1 VRSSLGYEYYDAYL
15 RRLAPS
21 LDIELPWTGGQAETA
36 SGSRCLRLPLPG
48 HRAPPPGM
56 AALGPRAPAAV
67 RSDHRSHV
75 EPGGLGDRG
84 RGDTLVRRARMEL
97 GPCPER
103 RPAAGKGRTM
113 SALSCCGIPPHPA
126 PGSPRRDASGPRR
139 PPPHQLNPDTAYP
152 LLAGAHSARRRASM
166 RRSSSSICMTQASAS
181 AESPELPRGPVQ
193 VRMPAC
199 RLTRLLGS
207 RHQRHRHSRL
217 RTLAHIMF
225 MSPPGLCH
233 VPRTQGRRP
242 ARPRDPAPKS

>member
-1 VRSSLGYEYYDAYL
+1 MSTTTRISAVS
-15 RRLAPS
+15 RRLSISSCP
-21 LDIELPWTGGQAETA
+21 GQAGRPKPHQA
-36 SGSRCLRLPLPG
+36 RGVSGFPSRG

-97 GPCPER
+97 GPCPKR

-126 PGSPRRDASGPRR
+126 PVSPRRDASGPRR

-181 AESPELPRGPVQ
+181 AERPELPRGRVQ